1 MKINKYLNKKG
12 QNKVCHRKYFEF
24 DDFSSSSFNINFFLL
39 LCLYIFFFNKFLDLT
54 NLIFFFS
61 KTVY

>member
-24 DDFSSSSFNINFFLL
+24 DDFLSSSFNINFFLL
-39 LCLYIFFFNKFLDLT
+39 LCLYIYFF
-54 NLIFFFS
+54 
-61 KTVY
+61 